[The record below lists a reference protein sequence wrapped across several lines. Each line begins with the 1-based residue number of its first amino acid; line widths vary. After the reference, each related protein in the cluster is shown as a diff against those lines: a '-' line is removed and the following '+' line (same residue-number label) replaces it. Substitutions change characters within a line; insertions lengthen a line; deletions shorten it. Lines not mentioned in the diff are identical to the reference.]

1 MPVTSPP
8 ARRPQWRGE
17 RRPVLARLPLPLADQ
32 LSELAR
38 QRGCSLSDAVSDL
51 LTHSLSRLLAR
62 EPAE

>member
-51 LTHSLSRLLAR
+51 LTDSLSRLLAR